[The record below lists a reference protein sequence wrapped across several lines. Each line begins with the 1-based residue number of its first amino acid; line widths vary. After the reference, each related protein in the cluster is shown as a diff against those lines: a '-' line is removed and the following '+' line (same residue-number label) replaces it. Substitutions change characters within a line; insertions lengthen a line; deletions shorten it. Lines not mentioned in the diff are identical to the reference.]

1 MDRKRFIE
9 NLTNARKDRG
19 LTQKQV
25 AEALGVSD
33 RTYSKWETGE
43 TEPGIEL
50 LCRLAEFYGLSPA
63 DLFKEETPKEGSPIR
78 AELEALTPVQA
89 KLRASEIM
97 DDAFDGIADGA
108 LRLNKNWNEEAAA
121 LLAEPLPV
129 TPPPEGFQ
137 SGYCCHGRLDEAF
150 FLRAWDANTDL
161 RLLLMPAANGFRWL
175 KEEKAALAELFRT
188 LSSVEMLDYLFRQSE
203 SQWYTPEHLSR
214 ETGLPLEKVRE
225 LLGRFGEWK
234 LTGCLPTRTAEGEV
248 ETWSHPDTR
257 LLRAIVTLAHLILE
271 RREGGD

>member
-1 MDRKRFIE
+1 MNREKFIE
-9 NLTNARKDRG
+9 NLKSAREERG
-19 LTQKQV
+19 HTQKQV
-25 AEALGVSD
+25 AEALGISD

-50 LCRLAEFYGLSPA
+50 ICRLAEFYDCSPA
-63 DLFKEETPKEGSPIR
+63 AFFGEETLKENPIR

-89 KLRASEIM
+89 KLRAREIM
-97 DDAFDGIADGA
+97 DEAFDGIANGA
-108 LRLNKNWNEEAAA
+108 LRLNKIWNGEAVA

-150 FLRAWDANTDL
+150 FLRAWDADTDL
-161 RLLLMPAANGFRWL
+161 RLLLMPATNGFRWV
-175 KEEKAALAELFRT
+175 KEEEAALAELFRT

-203 SQWYTPEHLSR
+203 PQWYTPEHLSR

-225 LLGRFGEWK
+225 LLRRFGEWK
-234 LTGCLPTRTAEGEV
+234 LTGCLPTRTAEGAV
-248 ETWSHPDTR
+248 ETWSQPDTR

>member
-1 MDRKRFIE
+1 MNRETFIE
-9 NLTNARKDRG
+9 NLTVARKHRK
-19 LTQKQV
+19 LTQKQL

-43 TEPGIEL
+43 TEPSIEL
-50 LCRLAEFYGLSPA
+50 ICRLAEFYGCTPA
-63 DLFKEETPKEGSPIR
+63 DLFKEETTQGASPIR
-78 AELEALTPVQA
+78 AEMEALTPVQA
-89 KLRASEIM
+89 KLRARAIM
-97 DDAFDGIADGA
+97 DEAFDGIADGA
-108 LRLNKNWNEEAAA
+108 LRLNKNWNGEAAE

-129 TPPPEGFQ
+129 TPPPKGFQ

-150 FLRAWDANTDL
+150 FLRAWDVDTDL
-161 RLLLMPAANGFRWL
+161 RLLLMPAVNGFRWL
-175 KEEKAALAELFRT
+175 KEETAAMAELFQT

-203 SQWYTPEHLSR
+203 PQWYTPEHLSR

-225 LLGRFGEWK
+225 LLRRFGEWK

-248 ETWSHPDTR
+248 ETWSQPDTR
-257 LLRAIVTLAHLILE
+257 LLRAIVTLAHLILD